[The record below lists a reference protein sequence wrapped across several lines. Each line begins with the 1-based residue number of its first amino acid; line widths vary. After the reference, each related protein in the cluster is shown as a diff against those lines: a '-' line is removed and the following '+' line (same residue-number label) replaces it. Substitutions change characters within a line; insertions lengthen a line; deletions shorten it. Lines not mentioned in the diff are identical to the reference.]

1 MKNNK
6 SKTNYLSQDI
16 NHQVESRKLK
26 QLTILENGK
35 ALELEMAIQMTD

>member
-6 SKTNYLSQDI
+6 SKTDSLI

-35 ALELEMAIQMTD
+35 TLELEMAIQMTD